1 MIIQLNIPTREQFTD
16 EELVVFCLS
25 NPDLMLEHDEFGQRG
40 AKKKL
45 YIYRPTL
52 VF

>member
-1 MIIQLNIPTREQFTD
+1 MIIQPHIPTREQFPD
-16 EELVVFCLS
+16 EELVAFCLS
-25 NPDLMLEHDEFGQRG
+25 NPDLMVERDEFGQRG

-52 VF
+52 IF